1 MHSLVSN
8 HPICLQVL
16 TEVNQ
21 QIHVS
26 VASAGKK
33 AGQELLKKLPVT
45 VKDDVFQVGTDP
57 PVLVR
62 ALKALVRSVST
73 LAFWFR

>member
-1 MHSLVSN
+1 
-8 HPICLQVL
+8 VL
-16 TEVNQ
+16 SEVNQ

-45 VKDDVFQVGTDP
+45 VKDDVFQVGADP
-57 PVLVR
+57 PALVLV
-62 ALKALVRSVST
+62 LV
-73 LAFWFR
+73 LADF